1 MDIKLFLY
9 ALECMFLLSC
19 KNDTPEVIKKSNKFN
34 EAKESFEKAKKRFNE
49 CKNNYEKS
57 TNHKIVI
64 DIRYGS
70 GISGAAEEVSDY
82 LRELCYDTYYGNW
95 DNNTEYYTRIIQYN
109 QDKDMASQIIK
120 DLDKKIKIKNELNLN
135 QGIDLTL
142 VIGKNYR
149 NLNFYQKIKK

>member
-1 MDIKLFLY
+1 M
-9 ALECMFLLSC
+9 
-19 KNDTPEVIKKSNKFN
+19 
-34 EAKESFEKAKKRFNE
+34 
-49 CKNNYEKS
+49 
-57 TNHKIVI
+57 
-64 DIRYGS
+64 
-70 GISGAAEEVSDY
+70 SDY